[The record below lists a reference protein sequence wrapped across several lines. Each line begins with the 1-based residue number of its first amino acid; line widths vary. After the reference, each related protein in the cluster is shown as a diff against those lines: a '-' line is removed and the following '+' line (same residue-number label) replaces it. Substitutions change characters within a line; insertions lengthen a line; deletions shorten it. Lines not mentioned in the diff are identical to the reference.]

1 MWGTSA
7 GPAPRSV
14 FSSHRGADARSPTR
28 TYQVMRKQAAAAAL
42 AQRRRKE
49 RRALF
54 AFPRSAD
61 HAPIDVITRV
71 AGLLAPANRARV
83 GMVDYDTLADD
94 LANSDSNL
102 LSGLAAYMHDR
113 LALVGR

>member
-1 MWGTSA
+1 MPVRRL
-7 GPAPRSV
+7 GPTKSC
-14 FSSHRGADARSPTR
+14 AD
-28 TYQVMRKQAAAAAL
+28 MAAAAAL
-42 AQRRRKE
+42 AQRRRKV

-71 AGLLAPANRARV
+71 AGPLALANRARV

-94 LANSDSNL
+94 LASST
-102 LSGLAAYMHDR
+102 ATF
-113 LALVGR
+113 